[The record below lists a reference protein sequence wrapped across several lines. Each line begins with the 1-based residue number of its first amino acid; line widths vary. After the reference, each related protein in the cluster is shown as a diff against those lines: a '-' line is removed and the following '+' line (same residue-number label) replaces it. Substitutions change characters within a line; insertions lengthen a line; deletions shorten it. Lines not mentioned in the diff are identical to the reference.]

1 MPSVAWPLSG
11 QSGKGTIMAAGASES
26 PAPAPLPPGRSA
38 GDPRAGDLA
47 DREFS
52 FARPFEID
60 LGRAAVIAEVLR
72 ECGYAPCT
80 ADTVSA
86 ELARPGDQ
94 RTVIGRFA
102 ASALERAG
110 WRP

>member
-1 MPSVAWPLSG
+1 MPAVAWPLSG
-11 QSGKGTIMAAGASES
+11 QSGKGT
-26 PAPAPLPPGRSA
+26 R
-38 GDPRAGDLA
+38 
-47 DREFS
+47 
-52 FARPFEID
+52 
-60 LGRAAVIAEVLR
+60 
-72 ECGYAPCT
+72 YAPCI

>member
-1 MPSVAWPLSG
+1 MPAVAWPLSG
-11 QSGKGTIMAAGASES
+11 QSGKGT
-26 PAPAPLPPGRSA
+26 R
-38 GDPRAGDLA
+38 
-47 DREFS
+47 
-52 FARPFEID
+52 
-60 LGRAAVIAEVLR
+60 
-72 ECGYAPCT
+72 YAPCT